1 MPLATKLCVP
11 SISMSYTSS
20 SATASMERI
29 LLHWSFT
36 EAGAIL
42 AAMAEKTFSTSTI
55 VSLSDVMLSSRPKV
69 VVEDAL
75 VKLLKKRLKEL
86 NVLWVP
92 SNFRKALTNPK
103 LPADLLAKLENL
115 IFAAELSD
123 WKISNS
129 LKFELDETI
138 EDIESFNPAY
148 REAMKGESRE
158 ARRELKSG
166 KLIPLEELRAEL
178 NAKR

>member
-1 MPLATKLCVP
+1 
-11 SISMSYTSS
+11 
-20 SATASMERI
+20 
-29 LLHWSFT
+29 
-36 EAGAIL
+36 
-42 AAMAEKTFSTSTI
+42 
-55 VSLSDVMLSSRPKV
+55 MLSSRPKV

-148 REAMKGESRE
+148 REAMKRESRE